1 MTVCR
6 SRDAACR
13 LSGHGR
19 KRVFIVS
26 AMKTRTENGFTL
38 YELLTTML
46 IVGVVLAMGV
56 PNMQSFRQ
64 NSRMTAAAN
73 DLHSS
78 FHLARSEASRA
89 KTSITICA
97 SANSMDAVPV
107 CGGELEA
114 GWIVFEDTDGDIVA
128 DAGEFIIRRYPAV
141 AASIVVNT
149 TGPDDY
155 FSFASTGLG
164 RGNVNGTPPLATMV
178 LCDDRGNIRGGGG
191 KSTAR
196 VLVVTPLGRATVLA
210 DEGQITFH
218 GGC

>member
-1 MTVCR
+1 
-6 SRDAACR
+6 
-13 LSGHGR
+13 
-19 KRVFIVS
+19 
-26 AMKTRTENGFTL
+26 MKTKTQTGFTL

-46 IVGVVLAMGV
+46 IVGVVLALGV
-56 PNMQSFRQ
+56 PNMMSFNQ
-64 NSRMTAAAN
+64 NSRMTATVN

-78 FHLARSEASRA
+78 FYLARSEAARS
-89 KTSITICA
+89 KTSITVCA
-97 SANSMDAVPV
+97 SADSMTANPT

-114 GWIVFEDTDGDIVA
+114 GWIVFMDLDGDIVV
-128 DAGEFIIRRYPAV
+128 DAGETILRQSPAV
-141 AASIVVNT
+141 DTRIVINT
-149 TGPDDY
+149 VGPDDY
-155 FSFASTGLG
+155 FSFAPTGLG
-164 RGNVNGTPPLATMV
+164 RGNVTGTPPLATMV

>member
-1 MTVCR
+1 MKNR
-6 SRDAACR
+6 SQ
-13 LSGHGR
+13 
-19 KRVFIVS
+19 
-26 AMKTRTENGFTL
+26 TGFTL

-46 IVGVVLAMGV
+46 IVGVVLSLGI

-89 KTSITICA
+89 KTPITICA
-97 SANSMDAVPV
+97 SVDSMTADLPT

-114 GWIVFEDTDGDIVA
+114 GWIVFEDCDGDITV
-128 DAGEFIIRRYPAV
+128 DGDEPILRRFPAV
-141 AASIVVNT
+141 TAGIVINT
-149 TGPDDY
+149 VGPDDY
-155 FSFASTGLG
+155 FSYASTGLG
-164 RGNVNGTPPLATMV
+164 RGNILASPALAVMV
-178 LCDDRGNIRGGGG
+178 LCDDRGNVRGGGG

-210 DEGQITFH
+210 DEGQVTFH

>member
-1 MTVCR
+1 MNN
-6 SRDAACR
+6 
-13 LSGHGR
+13 
-19 KRVFIVS
+19 
-26 AMKTRTENGFTL
+26 RTQTGFTL

-46 IVGVVLAMGV
+46 IVGVVLAMGI

-64 NSRMTAAAN
+64 NSRMTATAN

-78 FHLARSEASRA
+78 FHLARSEAARA

-97 SANSMDAVPV
+97 SADSAAVTPT

-114 GWIVFEDTDGDIVA
+114 GWVVFEDRNGDIVV
-128 DAGEFIIRRYPAV
+128 DVGEPILRRFPAV
-141 AASIVVNT
+141 SAGITINT
-149 TGPDDY
+149 VGPDDY

-164 RGNVNGTPPLATMV
+164 RGNVTGTAPLATMV
-178 LCDDRGNIRGGGG
+178 LCDPRGNITGGGG

-196 VLVVTPLGRATVLA
+196 VLIVTPLGRATVLA
-210 DEGQITFH
+210 DEAQVAFH

>member
-1 MTVCR
+1 
-6 SRDAACR
+6 
-13 LSGHGR
+13 
-19 KRVFIVS
+19 
-26 AMKTRTENGFTL
+26 MKNRTQTGFTL

-46 IVGVVLAMGV
+46 IVGVVLAYGV

-78 FHLARSEASRA
+78 FHLARTEAARA
-89 KTSITICA
+89 KVPITICA
-97 SANSMDAVPV
+97 SADSMVALPTLPT

-114 GWIVFEDTDGDIVA
+114 GWVVFEDQDGDIVV
-128 DAGEFIIRRYPAV
+128 DAGEPILRRFPPIGNGIA
-141 AASIVVNT
+141 VNT

-155 FSFASTGLG
+155 FSYASTGLG
-164 RGNVNGTPPLATMV
+164 RGQIIASPPLASMM
-178 LCDDRGNIRGGGG
+178 LCDPRGNITGGGG

-196 VLVVTPLGRATVLA
+196 VLIVTPLGRATVLA
-210 DEGQITFH
+210 DESQVAFH

>member
-1 MTVCR
+1 MV
-6 SRDAACR
+6 
-13 LSGHGR
+13 GH
-19 KRVFIVS
+19 
-26 AMKTRTENGFTL
+26 MKIKTQAGFTL
-38 YELLTTML
+38 FELLTTML
-46 IVGVVLAMGV
+46 IVGTVLAFGV

-64 NSRMTAAAN
+64 NSTMTATAN

-78 FHLARSEASRA
+78 FHLARSEASRS
-89 KTSITICA
+89 KNNITICA
-97 SANSMDAVPV
+97 SADSAAALPT

-114 GWIVFEDTDGDIVA
+114 GWVVFEDRDGDIVI
-128 DAGEFIIRRYPAV
+128 DAGEPIVRRYPAMDNG
-141 AASIVVNT
+141 IVVDT

-155 FSFASTGLG
+155 FSYASTGLG
-164 RGNVNGTPPLATMV
+164 RGNVNGTPPLAAMV

-210 DEGQITFH
+210 DEGQVTFH

>member
-1 MTVCR
+1 
-6 SRDAACR
+6 
-13 LSGHGR
+13 
-19 KRVFIVS
+19 
-26 AMKTRTENGFTL
+26 MKNRTQTGFTL

-46 IVGVVLAMGV
+46 IVGVVLSIGV

-97 SANSMDAVPV
+97 SADSMAATPT

-114 GWIVFEDTDGDIVA
+114 GWIVFEDRGVA
-128 DAGEFIIRRYPAV
+128 PTFLPNVVVDPGEPILRRFPAV
-141 AASIVVNT
+141 TAGIVINT
-149 TGPDDY
+149 VGPDDY
-155 FSFASTGLG
+155 FSYASTGLG
-164 RGNVNGTPPLATMV
+164 RGTIGVTPPLATMV
-178 LCDDRGNIRGGGG
+178 LCDVRGNIRGGGG

-210 DEGQITFH
+210 DEGQVAFH

>member
-1 MTVCR
+1 MT
-6 SRDAACR
+6 
-13 LSGHGR
+13 
-19 KRVFIVS
+19 I
-26 AMKTRTENGFTL
+26 KTEKGFTL

-46 IVGVVLAMGV
+46 IVGVILAIGV

-78 FHLARSEASRA
+78 FHLARSDASRS
-89 KTSITICA
+89 KSNVTICA
-97 SANSMDAVPV
+97 SADSMATLPT
-107 CGGELEA
+107 CGGEIEA
-114 GWIVFEDTDGDIVA
+114 GWVVFEDRDGDIRI
-128 DAGEFIIRRYPAV
+128 DTGEPILRRFPPMDDG
-141 AASIVVNT
+141 IVVDT
-149 TGPDDY
+149 VGPDDY
-155 FSFASTGLG
+155 FSYASTGLG
-164 RGNVNGTPPLATMV
+164 RGNVNGTPPLDTMV

-210 DEGQITFH
+210 EETQITFH